1 MANFVNNNGDYLMYT
16 NDIKK
21 NNSRNHFN
29 KVSILYCYLN

>member
-1 MANFVNNNGDYLMYT
+1 MANFFNNNGDYLMNT
-16 NDIKK
+16 NDIKR